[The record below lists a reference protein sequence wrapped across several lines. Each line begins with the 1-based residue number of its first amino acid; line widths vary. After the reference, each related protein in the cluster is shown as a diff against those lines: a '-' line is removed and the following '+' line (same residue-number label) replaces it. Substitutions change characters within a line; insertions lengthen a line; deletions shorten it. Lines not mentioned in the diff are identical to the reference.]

1 MARIV
6 TGKAA
11 FGRQT
16 APAGGP
22 RAGARGR
29 RPGAADR
36 LGGTRSGAVRPLAC
50 ALALLTATLLALV
63 SAPVSEASFQLVS
76 TFGEGPQGYGEPY
89 EWLKTP
95 LNANGVAA
103 NEASGDV
110 YVADNQTLMRFS
122 AQGSF
127 ESKAGY
133 DVVAHGP
140 DNSANDHVERITVQ
154 AAGGTFKLVFATEA
168 TAPLPFDASDA
179 EVKAALDALRAISGA
194 GAFVSVTGGPG
205 DETGSHPYEVTLEGN
220 LGGDYFG
227 EDKPYADG
235 AELTGPSHQARSEV
249 AKFGG
254 GPEICEPAAGDA
266 CAEGLSTSPRQA
278 ETALSAGE
286 VTEAPGSFEEAKAV
300 AVDQATGDVYVADSE
315 RRHGVVGVFGPRG
328 EHIASFG
335 EQAEPGKSVDES
347 PEEIHMVRP
356 QDIAVD
362 PSSGDVYLLDY
373 SPGLPSE
380 CRVMIWRSK
389 GIGPESYEYAGQSSD
404 LFRGQCPASATQLVR
419 DKAGDFF
426 LASDSQ
432 IFEFDASNLSS
443 PARKFNAAEAQLHVE
458 AATAGPQ
465 SGEVTFYDYKHN
477 DFRELGLGEGGK
489 LVQAGEFPGPPGY
502 AKVEV
507 VGTAYDG
514 SATWSAGRP
523 AGVFYA
529 LATMEL
535 GVQMHPLIY
544 APEEQHP
551 PSVDA
556 ESAGA
561 VGTAAATLK
570 ATLDANGFA
579 TTYRFQYGSEGP
591 CSTHECTEAPLGGA
605 ALGEAAEERPVAV
618 TLSGL
623 APATKYYWRVVA
635 KNAYGTVAGEDR
647 SFETFPAT
655 APGSPDNRA
664 YEMVSPAE
672 KFGGEVFPL
681 NSGYGSCRGCEP
693 GEVNKKQP
701 MQSAPDG
708 QSVVY
713 EGYPFASS
721 GDAVDENEYRSV
733 RTAAGWRTEPLFSEL
748 EQRGSSGYNA
758 FSADLR
764 YGVFGHV
771 DPPLASG
778 APEGYEDLYLRGPGG
793 ALTPLLTSAPPN
805 RPPRGSGAGEFL
817 IEQAGAAADFSK
829 AFFAANDALT
839 AAGAYAPAAVD
850 PCAEGTRLRC
860 STTVSD
866 AEYLDLY
873 EWAGGAL
880 ALVNVLP
887 GNAATAPDAAFGSGF
902 QLRGGDVGGGDSSP
916 GPDFAGAV
924 SADGT
929 RAYWTDLED
938 GHLYVRLDGRSTV
951 AVPDPASCAR
961 NAPIG
966 ERVCFLA
973 ASVDGGRVLLTD
985 GHLYGIREGGESFQ
999 PVADLSQGQSG
1010 FKGVLGY
1017 DETFSTFYFVDSAAL
1032 TPAAEANQR
1041 GEHAV
1046 AGADN
1051 LYMWHA
1057 GATAFVAGL
1066 SPKDNEEGLTGDWQP
1081 QPSDRLAQVSPD
1093 GRFLA
1098 FTSFAPLTGYDNRA
1112 EGGNCRSGLAGPCP
1126 EVYEYDSATHQLT
1139 CASCDPT
1146 GLPPT
1151 GGAQLSLI
1159 DPLGTKFPQ
1168 PHNLLADGRL
1178 FFDSYDAL
1186 SPYDQRPGI
1195 LNVYEYEH
1203 DGQGSCGLP
1212 LGCVLLIS
1220 SGRGA
1225 YDSIF
1230 MDASASGND
1239 VFFTTRERLVTAD
1252 EDDLVDLYD
1261 ARVGGGFSE
1270 PTPPQCSGSGCQGAP
1285 NAPPFFA
1292 TPATVTFAGAGN
1304 PQAPSSATKAPRPKK
1319 TAKCPRGARQRHGK
1333 CVKRRSACRKVKK
1346 RKGVRCVKAARK
1358 ADAGRAA
1365 GQRAGSSAGRRG
1377 R

>member
-6 TGKAA
+6 TGKAST
-11 FGRQT
+11 GRHVV
-16 APAGGP
+16 PVGGP
-22 RAGARGR
+22 RVSARGR
-29 RPGAADR
+29 R
-36 LGGTRSGAVRPLAC
+36 SGATVGSSSSGAGGR
-50 ALALLTATLLALV
+50 LLARVLV
-63 SAPVSEASFQLVS
+63 ILAAALVALVWAPASEASFQLVS

-89 EWLKTP
+89 EWLQKP
-95 LNANGVAA
+95 LNANGVAV

-110 YVADNQTLMRFS
+110 YVADNQALMRFS

-127 ESKAGY
+127 ESKVGY

-140 DNSANDHVERITVQ
+140 DNSANNHVERITVQ
-154 AAGGTFKLVFATEA
+154 ATGGTFKLVFATEA
-168 TAPLPFDASDA
+168 TAPLAFDANDA
-179 EVKAALDALRAISGA
+179 EVKAALDALPAVSGA
-194 GAFVSVTGGPG
+194 GASVSVVGGPG
-205 DETGSHPYEVTLEGN
+205 DETGSHPYEITVEGA
-220 LGGDYFG
+220 LGGDDLG
-227 EDKPYADG
+227 ESHPVADG
-235 AELTGPSHQARSEV
+235 AELTGPTHQVRTEV
-249 AKFGG
+249 AKYGG
-254 GPEICEPAAGDA
+254 GVEICEPAAGDV
-266 CAEGLSTSPRQA
+266 CAEGRQTGPN
-278 ETALSAGE
+278 EGGPALEASE
-286 VTEAPGSFEEAKAV
+286 ITEEPGSFGYAQAV
-300 AVDQATGDVYVADSE
+300 AVDQATGDVYVVDGN
-315 RRHGVVGVFGPRG
+315 RRHGVVEVFGSRG
-328 EHIASFG
+328 EYITSFG
-335 EQAEPGKSVDES
+335 EQASQSESVDEF
-347 PEEIHMVRP
+347 PGKIHTVRP
-356 QDIAVD
+356 QEIAVD

-373 SPGLPSE
+373 FYGLPSE
-380 CRVMIWRSK
+380 CRVMIWRPK
-389 GIGPESYEYAGQSSD
+389 GVGPEGYEYAGQSSD
-404 LFRGQCPASATQLVR
+404 LFRGQCPASATQLAR
-419 DKAGDFF
+419 DGAGDFF

-432 IFEFDASNLSS
+432 IFEFDAASLSS
-443 PARKFNAAEAQLHVE
+443 PTRKFNAAEAQEHVE
-458 AATAGPQ
+458 AATVGPQ

-477 DFRELGLGEGGK
+477 AFHELRLGEGGK

-502 AKVEV
+502 ANVEV
-507 VGTAYDG
+507 AGAAYDA
-514 SATWSAGRP
+514 SAIWSAGRP

-529 LATMEL
+529 LASMEL
-535 GVQMHPLIY
+535 SVQMHPLIY
-544 APEEQHP
+544 APEEEHP

-556 ESAGA
+556 ESVGAAG
-561 VGTAAATLK
+561 TTSATLK
-570 ATLDANGFA
+570 ATLNAHGFA
-579 TTYRFQYGSEGP
+579 TTYRFEYGSQGP
-591 CSTHECTEAPLGGA
+591 CSTHECSEAPLGGA
-605 ALGEAAEERPVAV
+605 TLGEAAEDRSVAV

-635 KNAYGTVAGEDR
+635 KNAYGTVTGEDR
-647 SFETFPAT
+647 SFATFSST
-655 APGSPDNRA
+655 APGAPDGRV
-664 YEMVSPAE
+664 YELVSPAE

-681 NSGYGSCRGCEP
+681 NSEYGSCRGCEP

-708 QSVVY
+708 QSIVY

-764 YGVFGHV
+764 YGIFGHV
-771 DPPLASG
+771 DPPLAPG
-778 APEGYEDLYLRGPGG
+778 AATGYEDLYLRGPDG

-817 IEQAGAAADFSK
+817 IEQAGVAADFSK

-839 AAGAYAPAAVD
+839 PASAYAPAAVD
-850 PCAEGTRLRC
+850 PCAEGARLRC
-860 STTVSD
+860 NTSISD

-873 EWAGGAL
+873 EWAGGTL
-880 ALVNVLP
+880 GLVNVLP
-887 GNAATAPDAAFGSGF
+887 GNAATAPDAVFGSGF

-938 GHLYVRLDGRSTV
+938 GHLYVRVEGRSTV
-951 AVPDPASCAR
+951 EVPDPASCAR
-961 NAPIG
+961 SVPMS

-973 ASVDGGRVLLTD
+973 ASVDGARVLLSD
-985 GHLYGIREGGESFQ
+985 GRLYGLQEGGESFQ
-999 PVADLSQGQSG
+999 PVADLSGGQGG
-1010 FKGVLGY
+1010 FMGVLGY
-1017 DETFSTFYFVDSAAL
+1017 DEGFSTFYFVDSAAL
-1032 TPAAEANQR
+1032 TATSEANER

-1046 AGADN
+1046 SGADN
-1051 LYMWHA
+1051 LYAWHA
-1057 GATAFVAGL
+1057 GATAFVARL
-1066 SPKDNEEGLTGDWQP
+1066 SPKDNEEGLTGDWKP
-1081 QPSDRLAQVSPD
+1081 QPSDRLAQVTPD

-1098 FTSFAPLTGYDNRA
+1098 FTSFAPLTGYDNNA
-1112 EGGNCRSGLAGPCP
+1112 EGGSCRSGAAPCP
-1126 EVYEYDSATHQLT
+1126 EVYEYDSATRQLA

-1151 GGAQLSLI
+1151 GGAELSLI

-1178 FFDSYDAL
+1178 FFDSFDAL
-1186 SPYDQRPGI
+1186 SPYDQRPGV
-1195 LNVYEYEH
+1195 LNVYEHEL
-1203 DGQGSCGLP
+1203 DGQGSCELSS
-1212 LGCVLLIS
+1212 GCVFLIS
-1220 SGRGA
+1220 SGRDA

-1270 PTPPQCSGSGCQGAP
+1270 PTPPQCSGSGCQGSP

-1304 PQAPSSATKAPRPKK
+1304 VQASAPKAKARPTKI
-1319 TAKCPRGARQRHGK
+1319 AKCAKGARRRHGK
-1333 CVKRRSACRKVKK
+1333 CVKRRSTCRKAKR
-1346 RKGVRCVKAARK
+1346 RKGGRCVNAARK
-1358 ADAGRAA
+1358 ADAGMPVR
-1365 GQRAGSSAGRRG
+1365 RLTGSGGGRSG